1 MSIIKEDV
9 LILTLKGV
17 KMKNVDGFLGRKE
30 SSYSIVNA
38 VDNWWGKSDPF
49 FQVFDN
55 RYRRVAQSKIIQDN
69 LNPEWPSLV
78 LPLKKLCENDLD
90 KAFHM
95 TFYDWEEDQHHQFMG
110 HITTT
115 VSDILEK
122 AAAASQQGSRMTR
135 LTLRRNK
142 PEKKGYQLT
151 VDNIDYGT
159 IVVEDAQVVQRDAAS
174 LDSSRSVEF
183 AETSKVRVMKG
194 GKQVNYSAE
203 EIQKEMLGIEVVAED
218 SNGTASRSIDFAALS
233 GTSTANTANDN
244 GVDEPGSI
252 DDKDGQ
258 HQAATSVETEEQQA
272 EAEAIAKA
280 KAAAILQEQKAA
292 EDEAEATVAAANAEA
307 EAAQKE
313 KEAAEAKAKAE
324 AEAEAEAARKEKEAA
339 KVAAKSKAEAEAVQ
353 KEKEAAEARAKAEAE
368 AEAIRKEKE
377 AQLKAMAEEDANTA
391 ARPKEL
397 KTAGDAAEK
406 ATHEPTATADKSRA
420 TKDDTLLDELLSG
433 EDDHIF
439 RNEDANDKDGIAMS
453 FTDGPSTDGN
463 VAGITS
469 VSLAST
475 QFGSEADKDIDPDM
489 LGDTLKHKNEDT
501 LDTLAPG
508 DAGVPASPTKSNAAR
523 SSKLAKPSFRSAKV
537 PSKSSTSA
545 SSRSMAGSSSR
556 IPAPSKRGTKMI
568 TGTGMVSR
576 SNGNSIGNVST
587 GGGVNGIAT
596 NNGTQGAS
604 LKGTSSSWRGAA
616 APYQTTRRPK
626 PTRGSS
632 ATMASGNDMA
642 ARKPFSPMVNKSLK
656 FNLEG
661 GDVFERLYRKDT
673 KCSRAG
679 RRNKEYFAGSANPK

>member
-1 MSIIKEDV
+1 M
-9 LILTLKGV
+9 
-17 KMKNVDGFLGRKE
+17 
-30 SSYSIVNA
+30 
-38 VDNWWGKSDPF
+38 
-49 FQVFDN
+49 
-55 RYRRVAQSKIIQDN
+55 
-69 LNPEWPSLV
+69 
-78 LPLKKLCENDLD
+78 
-90 KAFHM
+90 
-95 TFYDWEEDQHHQFMG
+95 
-110 HITTT
+110 
-115 VSDILEK
+115 
-122 AAAASQQGSRMTR
+122 
-135 LTLRRNK
+135 
-142 PEKKGYQLT
+142 
-151 VDNIDYGT
+151 
-159 IVVEDAQVVQRDAAS
+159 
-174 LDSSRSVEF
+174 
-183 AETSKVRVMKG
+183 
-194 GKQVNYSAE
+194 
-203 EIQKEMLGIEVVAED
+203 
-218 SNGTASRSIDFAALS
+218 
-233 GTSTANTANDN
+233 
-244 GVDEPGSI
+244 
-252 DDKDGQ
+252 
-258 HQAATSVETEEQQA
+258 A
-272 EAEAIAKA
+272 EAEA
-280 KAAAILQEQKAA
+280 
-292 EDEAEATVAAANAEA
+292 
-307 EAAQKE
+307 AAQKE
-313 KEAAEAKAKAE
+313 KEAAEAREKAE
-324 AEAEAEAARKEKEAA
+324 AEAEAIR
-339 KVAAKSKAEAEAVQ
+339 